1 MTKAETIKNTLKE
14 TKERRKEQ
22 ICRSFL
28 VKIDMSHLSQQKQDS
43 LDRLFL
49 EAKWFYNHVIANDP
63 FSIDYKIKSV
73 PVKVKD
79 EFEERPLSIISSQM
93 KQEILYD
100 IRDSIINLAKKRKT
114 GEKVGKLKFKSY
126 VQSIPLK
133 QFDNTYKIMDG
144 KYIKIQNIKGKI
156 RVNGLKQIPE
166 YAEIANARLIRK
178 HGDYYLR
185 IVTYTF
191 KADLAEEDEEKERA
205 VPTDNS
211 AIGIDFG
218 IGRQLTFSNGIFVEY
233 NIQPTKKLKKLYQQ
247 FSRTQK
253 GSKNRRKLI
262 MKIQKEYEKISNQ
275 KQDIKNKLVSY
286 LKYNYQNVCY
296 QDDPVKAWQRIYGK
310 KIMNTAIGGLISALD
325 ERTHTPIAVN
335 RFFPSTK
342 RCSVCH
348 NIKAMQLSDR
358 IYTCDCGNVMDRDYN
373 SALNILHEGLSPL
386 PMDDRDFKPAETM
399 AATLKMLGY
408 FRTIPHIKA
417 SLVRETG
424 SLTALA

>member
-1 MTKAETIKNTLKE
+1 MSKAETIKNTLKE

-22 ICRSFL
+22 ICRSFV
-28 VKIDMSHLSQQKQDS
+28 VKVDMSHLSQQK
-43 LDRLFL
+43 LEMLNRLFL
-49 EAKWFYNHVIANDP
+49 EAKWFYNYAIANDP
-63 FSIDYKIKSV
+63 FGLDYKIKSAM
-73 PVKVKD
+73 VKVGDK
-79 EFEERPLSIISSQM
+79 FEERSLDVISSQI
-93 KQEILYD
+93 KQEMLYD

-133 QFDNTYKIMDG
+133 QFGNTYKIIDG
-144 KYIKIQNIKGKI
+144 KYIKVQNIKGKI
-156 RVNGLKQIPE
+156 KVDGLNQIPE

-178 HGDYYLR
+178 HDDYYLR

-191 KADLAEEDEEKERA
+191 KTDLAEEKKERT

-233 NIQPTKKLKKLYQQ
+233 NIQPTKRLKRLHHQLAK
-247 FSRTQK
+247 TQK
-253 GSKNRRKLI
+253 GSKNRRKAISKL
-262 MKIQKEYEKISNQ
+262 QKEYEKISNQ
-275 KQDIKNKLVSY
+275 KQDIKNKLVSF
-286 LKYNYQNVCY
+286 LKYNYQNVCF

-310 KIMNTAIGGLISALD
+310 KIMNTAIGGLISALK

-348 NIKAMQLSDR
+348 NVKDMQLNDR
-358 IYTCDCGNVMDRDYN
+358 LYVCECGNVIDRDYN
-373 SALNILHEGLSPL
+373 SALNILDEGFSPV
-386 PMDDRDFKPAETM
+386 PMEHRDFKPAETL

-408 FRTIPHIKA
+408 FRTIPHVKA

>member
-1 MTKAETIKNTLKE
+1 MSKAETIKNTLKE

-22 ICRSFL
+22 ICRSFV
-28 VKIDMSHLSQQKQDS
+28 VKVDMSHLSQQK
-43 LDRLFL
+43 LEMLNRLFL
-49 EAKWFYNHVIANDP
+49 EAKWFYNHAIANDP
-63 FSIDYKIKSV
+63 FGLDYKIKSAM
-73 PVKVKD
+73 VKVGDK
-79 EFEERPLSIISSQM
+79 FEERSLDVISSQI
-93 KQEILYD
+93 KQEMLYD

-133 QFDNTYKIMDG
+133 QFGNTYKIIDG
-144 KYIKIQNIKGKI
+144 KYIKVQNIKGKI
-156 RVNGLKQIPE
+156 NVDGLNQIPE

-178 HGDYYLR
+178 HDDYYLR

-191 KADLAEEDEEKERA
+191 KTDLAEEKKERT

-233 NIQPTKKLKKLYQQ
+233 NIQPTKRLRKLHQQ
-247 FSRTQK
+247 LAKTQK
-253 GSKNRRKLI
+253 GSKNRRKAISKL
-262 MKIQKEYEKISNQ
+262 QKEYEKISNQ
-275 KQDIKNKLVSY
+275 KQDIKNKLVSF
-286 LKYNYQNVCY
+286 LKYNYQNVCF

-310 KIMNTAIGGLISALD
+310 KIMNTAIGGLISALK

-348 NIKAMQLSDR
+348 NVKDMQLNDR
-358 IYTCDCGNVMDRDYN
+358 LYVCECGNVIDRDYN
-373 SALNILHEGLSPL
+373 SALNILDEGFSPV
-386 PMDDRDFKPAETM
+386 PMEHRDFKPAETL
-399 AATLKMLGY
+399 ASTLKMLGY
-408 FRTIPHIKA
+408 FRTIPHVKA

>member
-1 MTKAETIKNTLKE
+1 MSKAETIKNTLKE

-22 ICRSFL
+22 ICRSFV
-28 VKIDMSHLSQQKQDS
+28 VKVDMSHLSQQK
-43 LDRLFL
+43 LEMLNRLFL
-49 EAKWFYNHVIANDP
+49 EAKWFYNHAIANDP
-63 FSIDYKIKSV
+63 FGLDYKIKSAM
-73 PVKVKD
+73 VKVGDK
-79 EFEERPLSIISSQM
+79 FEERSLDVISSQI
-93 KQEILYD
+93 KQEMLYD

-133 QFDNTYKIMDG
+133 QFGNTYKIIDG
-144 KYIKIQNIKGKI
+144 KYIKVQNIKGKI
-156 RVNGLKQIPE
+156 KVDGLNQIPE

-178 HGDYYLR
+178 HDDYYLR

-191 KADLAEEDEEKERA
+191 KTDLAEEKKERT

-233 NIQPTKKLKKLYQQ
+233 NIQPTKRLKRLHHQLAK
-247 FSRTQK
+247 TQK
-253 GSKNRRKLI
+253 GSKNRRKAISKL
-262 MKIQKEYEKISNQ
+262 QKEYEKISNQ
-275 KQDIKNKLVSY
+275 KQDIKNKLVSF
-286 LKYNYQNVCY
+286 LKYNYQNVCF

-310 KIMNTAIGGLISALD
+310 KIMNTAIGGLISALK

-348 NIKAMQLSDR
+348 NVKDMQLNDR
-358 IYTCDCGNVMDRDYN
+358 LYVCECGNVIDRDYN
-373 SALNILHEGLSPL
+373 SALNILDEGFSPV
-386 PMDDRDFKPAETM
+386 PMEHRDFKPAETL

-408 FRTIPHIKA
+408 FRTIPHVKA

>member
-1 MTKAETIKNTLKE
+1 MSKAETIKNTLKE

-22 ICRSFL
+22 ICRSFV
-28 VKIDMSHLSQQKQDS
+28 VKVDMSHLSQQK
-43 LDRLFL
+43 LEMLNRLFL
-49 EAKWFYNHVIANDP
+49 EAKWFYNYAIANDP
-63 FSIDYKIKSV
+63 FGLDYKIKSAM
-73 PVKVKD
+73 VKVGDK
-79 EFEERPLSIISSQM
+79 FEERSLDVISSQI
-93 KQEILYD
+93 KQEMLYD

-133 QFDNTYKIMDG
+133 QFGNTYKIIDG
-144 KYIKIQNIKGKI
+144 KYIKVQNIKGKI
-156 RVNGLKQIPE
+156 KVDGLNQIPE

-178 HGDYYLR
+178 HDDYYLR

-191 KADLAEEDEEKERA
+191 KTDLAEEKKERT

-233 NIQPTKKLKKLYQQ
+233 NIQPTKRLKRLHHQLAK
-247 FSRTQK
+247 TQK
-253 GSKNRRKLI
+253 GSKNRRKAISKL
-262 MKIQKEYEKISNQ
+262 QKEYEKISNQ
-275 KQDIKNKLVSY
+275 KQDIKNKLVSF
-286 LKYNYQNVCY
+286 LKYNYQNVCF

-310 KIMNTAIGGLISALD
+310 KIMNTAIGGLISALK

-348 NIKAMQLSDR
+348 NVKDMQLNDR
-358 IYTCDCGNVMDRDYN
+358 LYVCECGNVIDRDYN
-373 SALNILHEGLSPL
+373 SALNILDKGFSPV
-386 PMDDRDFKPAETM
+386 PMEHRDFKPAETL

-408 FRTIPHIKA
+408 FRTIPHVKA